1 MNEHWSHSHVLYLFN
16 VYINQYFC
24 SHVIFWVK
32 WIWTRYCFW
41 SWDVYSLHDIT
52 IWFFLAC
59 GCHYSGNCSDVQW
72 SASQNFSAPDVDPQ
86 LVPVITNLIHSYSH
100 LLPQGWEH
108 LVSCY
113 CYTFKLKRISILT
126 SCIAKYS
133 IWKFS
138 FHNSLSCIF
147 YGLFVL
153 KTMFAHCSITDAPF

>member
-1 MNEHWSHSHVLYLFN
+1 MSIEVILMCCIYLIFIS
-16 VYINQYFC
+16 INIFC

-52 IWFFLAC
+52 IWFFLA
-59 GCHYSGNCSDVQW
+59 V
-72 SASQNFSAPDVDPQ
+72 AAIILVLVLMFSEVHHRIFAAPDVDPQ

-133 IWKFS
+133 IWQCS

-147 YGLFVL
+147 DGLFGL